1 MRRSIV
7 GMAVLSIA
15 TLAPNLAQADRRT
28 DQDIANKVQQ
38 GLLDLK
44 DRGALKGFSIDLE
57 VEDATVWLRGHVSTA
72 EQERLAL
79 EMAQYVDGVKQV
91 VDDLNVAA
99 AAPTP
104 ETATASEAPAP
115 AAPQV
120 AEAPAE
126 PARMPNMLD
135 GLKKLGSFAAKKDTQ
150 VKPAND
156 QSASNASSDGA
167 IAQEI
172 IRQLQGLKDSGE
184 LKGFNLDLRVT
195 NGDVLLEGHV
205 RDVQQ
210 HETVIGIARRVA
222 GVKQVVD
229 GVRVSSSIVATPA
242 STATQPQTAQP
253 QVAQPQVAQ
262 PQTARQLQPTPQEA
276 YAQYAQAYARY
287 AQAYAQARQVNYN
300 NNSTPLPMA
309 ANGPMVAPARFDH
322 PQLPGYSWPS
332 YAAHPNYGAVT
343 YPKQY
348 SPAAWPYIGPFYPYP
363 QVPLGWRKVTLQWDD
378 GWWFLDF
385 KDK

>member
-15 TLAPNLAQADRRT
+15 ALSPNLAQADRRA
-28 DQDIANKVQQ
+28 DQEIANKVQQ

-44 DRGALKGFSIDLE
+44 DRGDLRGFSIDLE
-57 VEDATVWLRGHVSTA
+57 VDDATVWLKGHVSTA
-72 EQERLAL
+72 EQETKAL
-79 EMAQYVDGVKQV
+79 EMARYIPGVKQV
-91 VDDLNVAA
+91 VDDLRVAT

-104 ETATASEAPAP
+104 ATP
-115 AAPQV
+115 AANETV
-120 AEAPAE
+120 VEAEAPQE
-126 PARMPNMLD
+126 PARMPNML
-135 GLKKLGSFAAKKDTQ
+135 GSLKKLTGAFAKKDEN

-156 QSASNASSDGA
+156 QSAGASNDSA
-167 IAQEI
+167 IAKTI
-172 IRQLQGLKDSGE
+172 IGQLQSLKDAGE
-184 LKGFNLDLRVT
+184 LRGFNLDLEV
-195 NGDVLLEGHV
+195 NGGDVVLKGHV
-205 RDVQQ
+205 RDQQQ
-210 HETVIGIARRVA
+210 HDKVIEIARRVE
-222 GVKQVVD
+222 GVRQVVD
-229 GVRVSSSIVATPA
+229 GVRVSSPIVAATPTVA
-242 STATQPQTAQP
+242 VPTADAQVTPVQATAE
-253 QVAQPQVAQ
+253 
-262 PQTARQLQPTPQEA
+262 ARPLQPTPAGPQSVSAQEA

-300 NNSTPLPMA
+300 NTPATPMPMA
-309 ANGPMVAPARFDH
+309 AGGPMVAPARFDH

-332 YAAHPNYGAVT
+332 YAAHPNYAAVT